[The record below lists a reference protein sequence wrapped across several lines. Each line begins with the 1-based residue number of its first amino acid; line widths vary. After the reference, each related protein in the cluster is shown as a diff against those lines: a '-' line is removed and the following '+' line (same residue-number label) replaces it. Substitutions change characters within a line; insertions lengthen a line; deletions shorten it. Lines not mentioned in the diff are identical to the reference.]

1 MKNSILL
8 CLVIAAA
15 SFSAFAQEKL
25 PNSIFDLSDKFND
38 EITIS
43 ELQQISS
50 LETNRKDLEVT
61 GFILSY
67 IVDGQVVENKS
78 SSKHFTEKMIINNMD
93 FPTGSKVYIEKIT
106 LHSKSDP
113 EKTIKAEPIIL
124 LVKKDKRAKTRF

>member
-1 MKNSILL
+1 MKNSIILF
-8 CLVIAAA
+8 LVVATTAL
-15 SFSAFAQEKL
+15 SACAQEKL
-25 PNSIFDLSDKFND
+25 PHSIFNISEKYND

-61 GFILSY
+61 GFIFSY
-67 IVDGQVVENKS
+67 IVDGQVVENIS
-78 SSKHFTEKMIINNMD
+78 TSKYFTEKMIINNKN

-113 EKTIKAEPIIL
+113 EKTIQAEPIIL
-124 LVKKDKRAKTRF
+124 LVKND